1 MLCRHRDYPSDLRR
15 LVAMRTKWLLG
26 SEPVVT
32 SLPLITALSLCWQLI
47 PSCCSIKIFVKK
59 NNLFSFKAT
68 MVGKS
73 WHHNVFLYHVDQS
86 FVKMNLGRE
95 SPFKSLLFLCW
106 MFRGCLRLEK
116 ESEPFFFY
124 RNRVTPAH
132 WLKMVL
138 QIGTIQVKRPK
149 LQYQIHPVGR
159 SGAVFKKKKKRGT
172 LLP

>member
-1 MLCRHRDYPSDLRR
+1 MLCQHRDYPSDLRR

-32 SLPLITALSLCWQLI
+32 GLPLVTGLSLCWQLI

-59 NNLFSFKAT
+59 KKNRFSFKAT

-73 WHHNVFLYHVDQS
+73 WHHYVFLYHVDQS

-106 MFRGCLRLEK
+106 MFRGCMRLE
-116 ESEPFFFY
+116 EGSAPFFY
-124 RNRVTPAH
+124 TETVSP
-132 WLKMVL
+132 
-138 QIGTIQVKRPK
+138 QPIGWKWYCSSVP
-149 LQYQIHPVGR
+149 
-159 SGAVFKKKKKRGT
+159 FK
-172 LLP
+172 